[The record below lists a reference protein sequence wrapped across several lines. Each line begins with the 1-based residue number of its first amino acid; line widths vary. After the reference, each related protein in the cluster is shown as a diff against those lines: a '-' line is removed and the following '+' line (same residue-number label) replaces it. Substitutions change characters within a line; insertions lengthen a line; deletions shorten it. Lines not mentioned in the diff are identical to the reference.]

1 MNGSRLQNSL
11 IQHPE
16 ENGISAEYTE
26 EKLEMSFRPAKMPFH
41 FVSCMELRESL
52 GKRAQDIQRLLEIIE
67 EVPADSIYY
76 HTHSYYLRHPYTQ
89 ELYPND
95 FATWV
100 VRHAQDR
107 VLGERLG
114 VVDPFDFDDIEAV
127 RAELVGIIGDHLDRA
142 RAPVSSRGSEPF
154 EFIRSHVIEVDLYI
168 EVATLQEFRDELSH
182 VEIGAVYNHLC
193 EARMRKRRPSGDF
206 ADWLSSDAG
215 LGLSE
220 LGAQT
225 VKVARIGL
233 SLEDMRARIVN
244 LCDQALKATG

>member
-1 MNGSRLQNSL
+1 MIHRPSTQKRS
-11 IQHPE
+11 E
-16 ENGISAEYTE
+16 ISDR
-26 EKLEMSFRPAKMPFH
+26 SAKMPFR

-52 GKRAQDIQRLLEIIE
+52 GKRAQDVQRLLEIIE
-67 EVPADSIYY
+67 EAPADSIYY

-95 FATWV
+95 FASWV

-114 VVDPFDFDDIEAV
+114 VVDPFDFNDIEAV
-127 RAELVGIIGDHLDRA
+127 RAELIGIIGDHLDHGRG
-142 RAPVSSRGSEPF
+142 PVSTRVAEPF

-182 VEIGAVYNHLC
+182 VEIGAVYNHIC

-206 ADWLSSDAG
+206 ADWLSSEAG
-215 LGLSE
+215 LGLEE
-220 LGAQT
+220 LSTQVVNVG
-225 VKVARIGL
+225 RLGL
-233 SLEDMRARIVN
+233 NLEGLRTRIVN
-244 LCDQALKATG
+244 LCDQALSAAA